1 MVFPEQTVTGYPAE
15 DLWLKPHFLD
25 AARAAVDELA
35 SQVGAITVLIGFPER
50 AAATHNSVAVLA
62 NGQVRAVYRKILL
75 PNYGVFDERR
85 YFEPGDTPALIEVD
99 GVRVGLTIC
108 EDIWYP
114 GPPASVEAL
123 AGASLIVNPSAS
135 PYQRGRGAYRERMVQ
150 ERARETGA
158 AFAVC
163 NLVGGQDELVFDGH
177 SVIVSE
183 HGRTLARGAQF
194 AEDLVVCDL
203 ELAANPAAGRPGADE
218 PGLDEAQPAG
228 ATAPL
233 LARLEAPAPSG
244 KVEPHLVEPLEPDAE
259 VYEALRLGLRD
270 YVRKNGFDRVL
281 VAVSG
286 GIDSAL
292 VTLIAADALGPE
304 RVSCVVMPSPHSSEE
319 TQADARALVR
329 NLGAHLIEIPIE
341 PAMHAYEELLTASG
355 DGTGRSAGGPGPGTE
370 SARELDTGGAG
381 AELAAENIQARIRG
395 NLMMALSNRFGW
407 LVLTTGNKSEMS
419 VGYATLYG
427 DMAGGFAVIKDV
439 PKTLV
444 YRLVRYR
451 NELAGNRAGPAVGA
465 GARAI
470 GRASP
475 RPARPGLAPSLR
487 AARPHPR
494 RIRRGGPR
502 PRRDRGRRSS
512 RRGRR
517 RGDRDGGPL
526 RVQAPPGAPGDQDH
540 PEGVRARP
548 PTADHEPLPR
558 LALAR
563 ANGDGHP
570 DQGAGAPLVVGDL
583 DVPHPGGAAA
593 VAGAGNGV
601 HVALGDRPQERG
613 AVRLPHRDHAVAVD
627 RPPGGG
633 RADALRHRRIDAGV
647 HEPGGLADAV
657 GHLDPG
663 ANLVGTP
670 IEVLEPDQIPEPVAS
685 GRALSLLRHAG
696 SLDDGSPIHAPRIAA
711 HAQLN
716 RRRA

>member
-1 MVFPEQTVTGYPAE
+1 MAGDRIRLRIALAQVNPTVGDIKGNVRLISAWIAKAREAGAQLVVFPEQTVTGYPAE

-25 AARAAVDELA
+25 AARAAIDELA
-35 SQVGAITVLIGFPER
+35 SEVGAIVALVGFPER
-50 AAATHNSVAVLA
+50 DAATHNSVAALA
-62 NGQVRAVYRKILL
+62 NGQVSAVYRKVLL

-85 YFEPGDTPALIEVD
+85 YFEPGDTPALIEVA
-99 GVRVGLTIC
+99 GARVGLTIC

-123 AGASLIVNPSAS
+123 AGARLIVNPSAS

-183 HGRTLARGAQF
+183 DGRTLARGAQF
-194 AEDLVVCDL
+194 AEELVVCDL
-203 ELAANPAAGRPGADE
+203 DLAASPPTERPGAHE

-233 LARLEAPAPSG
+233 LARLEAPAPRG
-244 KVEPHLVEPLEPDAE
+244 DVEPHLVQPLEPDAE
-259 VYEALRLGLRD
+259 VYEALKLGLGD

-292 VTLIAADALGPE
+292 VALIAADALGPE

-319 TQADARALVR
+319 TQADARALIR
-329 NLGAHLIEIPIE
+329 NLGADLIEIPIE

-355 DGTGRSAGGPGPGTE
+355 DGTGRSAAGPGPGTE
-370 SARELDTGGAG
+370 SARELDTDGAG
-381 AELAAENIQARIRG
+381 SELAAENIQARIRG

-451 NELAGNRAGPAVGA
+451 NELAGTELVPRSVLERAPSAEL
-465 GARAI
+465 
-470 GRASP
+470 
-475 RPARPGLAPSLR
+475 RPGQLDQDSLPPYELLDRILA
-487 AARPHPR
+487 AYVEE
-494 RIRRGGPR
+494 
-502 PRRDRGRRSS
+502 DRGRDEIVADGVPAEVVDEVIAMVDRSEYK
-512 RRGRR
+512 RRQASPGIRITSKAFGR
-517 RGDRDGGPL
+517 DR
-526 RVQAPPGAPGDQDH
+526 
-540 PEGVRARP
+540 
-548 PTADHEPLPR
+548 
-558 LALAR
+558 
-563 ANGDGHP
+563 
-570 DQGAGAPLVVGDL
+570 
-583 DVPHPGGAAA
+583 
-593 VAGAGNGV
+593 
-601 HVALGDRPQERG
+601 
-613 AVRLPHRDHAVAVD
+613 RLPITNRF
-627 RPPGGG
+627 GG
-633 RADALRHRRIDAGV
+633 
-647 HEPGGLADAV
+647 
-657 GHLDPG
+657 
-663 ANLVGTP
+663 
-670 IEVLEPDQIPEPVAS
+670 
-685 GRALSLLRHAG
+685 
-696 SLDDGSPIHAPRIAA
+696 
-711 HAQLN
+711 
-716 RRRA
+716 